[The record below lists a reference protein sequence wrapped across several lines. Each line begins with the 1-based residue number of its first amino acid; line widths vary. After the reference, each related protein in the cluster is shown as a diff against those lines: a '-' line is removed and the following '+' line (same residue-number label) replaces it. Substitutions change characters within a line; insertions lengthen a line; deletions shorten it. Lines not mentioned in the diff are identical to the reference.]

1 MNRNLKLALAA
12 LLGFS
17 AACTSVKNAPKEDT
31 AKTQG
36 ADTTAVKG
44 YPEFPRR
51 VVVMYGRAD
60 APAGQRPQ
68 RAAQT
73 PGTRTSRFAASRGR
87 TSAGGGPFRRQ
98 KISHVTP
105 PAGASQTTGP
115 QYFFR
120 TLCFDGA
127 RTPSRYAILGVHAA
141 LQPLVP
147 PLRQRLRVD
156 PGVADMPLA
165 DFLKVLDEEVTP
177 HVDPADVLVI
187 FSGGEVLVRADLEEA
202 GAEVTRRGYPWG
214 MVTNG
219 MALTPERFG
228 RLLDAGLKSVSVS
241 LDGFEREHNY
251 IRGNPRSYDRALEA
265 VRMIVREPSLSYDVV
280 TCVTGAMVP
289 QLEAFRDM
297 LLSEGVRHWRLFSI
311 FPMGRAKNDPTLRM
325 TDAQF
330 REMLEFIRRTRQEG
344 RIEVS
349 YACEGFLGGYEA
361 EVRDHFYQCAAGV
374 SVASIRVDGAISG
387 CTSIRANYHQGNIY
401 RDRFWDVW
409 QNRFEP
415 FRDREWARRG
425 ECADCSM
432 FRYCQGG
439 GMHLRGD
446 DGELLYCHYH
456 RL

>member
-1 MNRNLKLALAA
+1 MSRRRLGLRKRLALNI
-12 LLGFS
+12 FS
-17 AACTSVKNAPKEDT
+17 ELYASTVREHRLDTLFWECT
-31 AKTQG
+31 
-36 ADTTAVKG
+36 
-44 YPEFPRR
+44 
-51 VVVMYGRAD
+51 
-60 APAGQRPQ
+60 
-68 RAAQT
+68 
-73 PGTRTSRFAASRGR
+73 
-87 TSAGGGPFRRQ
+87 
-98 KISHVTP
+98 
-105 PAGASQTTGP
+105 
-115 QYFFR
+115 
-120 TLCFDGA
+120 
-127 RTPSRYAILGVHAA
+127 
-141 LQPLVP
+141 
-147 PLRQRLRVD
+147 LRCNLSCRHCGSDCRVD

-265 VRMIVREPSLSYDVV
+265 
-280 TCVTGAMVP
+280 
-289 QLEAFRDM
+289 FRDM
-297 LLSEGVRHWRLFSI
+297 LLSEGVCHWRLFSI

-361 EVRDHFYQCAAGV
+361 EVHVDPRQLPSGKHLPG
-374 SVASIRVDGAISG
+374 SVLGRVAEPL
-387 CTSIRANYHQGNIY
+387 RAVP
-401 RDRFWDVW
+401 R
-409 QNRFEP
+409 P
-415 FRDREWARRG
+415 
-425 ECADCSM
+425 
-432 FRYCQGG
+432 
-439 GMHLRGD
+439 
-446 DGELLYCHYH
+446 
-456 RL
+456 